1 LDKDI
6 MLINITPLYKQLN
19 GVLHIGGHHGQEC
32 QEYLNAGI
40 KNICVFEPVP
50 SHYEI
55 IKENFSNTDIRIFE
69 IALGSQRGTFQ
80 MNISDFEGNDAE
92 KYKGMSS
99 SLLKPKKHLE
109 QYKHI
114 TFNETIDVEVY
125 TLDEFSVENNINPDD
140 YDFMNIDVQGYELEV
155 LRGATKFIPH
165 MKAIY
170 TEVNRAD
177 VYENCPMVEEIDEFL
192 SGYGFR
198 REYTNWAGDTWG
210 DALYVR

>member
-1 LDKDI
+1 
-6 MLINITPLYKQLN
+6 MLIDISPLYKQLK

-32 QEYLNAGI
+32 TSYVQSGI

-50 SHYEI
+50 AHYQI
-55 IKENFSNTDIRIFE
+55 IKENFSNTNVKAFE
-69 IALGSQRGTFQ
+69 VALGSERGTFE
-80 MNISDFEGNDAE
+80 MNISDFVGNEAE

-99 SLLKPKKHLE
+99 SLLKPKKHLD

-125 TLDEFSVENNINPDD
+125 TLDEFSTENDINPED

-155 LRGATKFIPH
+155 LKGATKFIPH

-170 TEVNRAD
+170 TEVNRD
-177 VYENCPMVEEIDEFL
+177 EVYENCPMVEEIDQLL
-192 SGYGFR
+192 SEYGFR
-198 REYTNWAGDTWG
+198 REHTSWAGETWG
-210 DALYVR
+210 DALYVK